1 MAKTDGGAPAPASTA
16 DWYGWAQ
23 SPDTP
28 GATITNVVQAKPPR
42 EQKIKLAPG
51 QSVVGLLPHARVA
64 AGQTASAEV
73 ALVSTSINPAAL
85 RVLLIRNGT
94 DATSTDFKT
103 FVKVGGTAQS
113 VKVAGKF
120 PAAYPS
126 LRIELKNTG
135 ATDIEFIAGK
145 PTVRIGQ

>member
-1 MAKTDGGAPAPASTA
+1 MAKTEGGASAGASA
-16 DWYGWAQ
+16 VDWYGWAQ

-28 GATITNVVQAKPPR
+28 GATITNVMQAKPPR

-51 QSVVGLLPHARVA
+51 QSVVGLLPQARIA

-73 ALVSTSINPAAL
+73 ALASTSTNVAAL

-103 FVKVGGTAQS
+103 FVKVGSTAQS
-113 VKVAGKF
+113 ARVAGKF

-135 ATDIEFIAGK
+135 PTDVEFIAGK
-145 PTVRIGQ
+145 PTVRIS